1 MTSHLISRATRVVA
15 LALVLVAVPA
25 PAWSEDPSETRLDR
39 VARAIDLDEDTR
51 AAMREITQELTA
63 ENAPRRA
70 AIRKERL
77 LLRSLLE
84 ADEPDEAAVMAQV
97 DKLSELQTTLWKTR
111 LSSLMEM
118 RSLLT
123 PVQREKLVALR
134 AREARSSDRACR
146 DDVRTLCPD
155 VIDLRT
161 SVECL
166 LENREQL
173 SDRCRER
180 LSQGRLAPF
189 FRNAR

>member
-1 MTSHLISRATRVVA
+1 MASNLISRATRMVAVA
-15 LALVLVAVPA
+15 LLLVSMPA
-25 PAWSEDPSETRLDR
+25 SAWSEDPSETRLDR

-97 DKLSELQTTLWKTR
+97 DKLSELQTALWKTR
-111 LSSLMEM
+111 LTGLMEM